1 MTNTDK
7 VRFIEIPRPLQGN
20 GVRYGAAVGA
30 ILRELEDSFYEYDA
44 QHSPHVEIRA
54 RLERVACSE
63 LSDLQ
68 LFKRAFQH
76 SCTRATLMM
85 VNGEPVGVCMT
96 SRWSKDQAT
105 FWNFCVSSKYRGKG
119 YGKLLMQHN
128 IDLHSKLGY
137 RSMNLYVHGANTKA
151 YAMYEEF
158 GFKPLQVEM
167 HLTLEKP
174 HVQRDA
180 EAAAR

>member
-7 VRFIEIPRPLQGN
+7 VRYIEIPRPLAGN

-30 ILRELEDSFYEYDA
+30 ILRELENSFYEYDA

-54 RLERVACSE
+54 RLERVACTE

-68 LFKRAFQH
+68 LFKRAFLH
-76 SCTRATLMM
+76 SCTRATLML
-85 VNGEPVGVCMT
+85 VNGKPVGVCMV
-96 SRWSKDQAT
+96 SRWSKDQVT
-105 FWNFCVSSKYRGKG
+105 FWNFCVSAQHRGKG
-119 YGKLLMQHN
+119 YGRLLMQRT

-137 RSMNLYVHGANTKA
+137 RSMNLYVSPANPNA
-151 YAMYEEF
+151 QSMYEEF

-180 EAAAR
+180 EAAAS